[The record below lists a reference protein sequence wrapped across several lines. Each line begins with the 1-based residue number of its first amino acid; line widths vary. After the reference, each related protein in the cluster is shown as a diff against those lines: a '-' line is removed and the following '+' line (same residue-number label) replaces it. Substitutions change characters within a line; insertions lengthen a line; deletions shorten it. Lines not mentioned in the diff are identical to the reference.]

1 MGRTYFLW
9 NLFSPVAQI
18 RMTHTW
24 LSPRRKKA
32 KIVSYPAQGL
42 FEFSGEDAVQSM
54 SAIDT
59 QGLDSVLRALPQ
71 GASVWVETEDTFRFQ
86 GLRPLV
92 LNPGWCFKMLIPWLQ
107 PQKCNYLE
115 IEPGH
120 KYFFIFFLVLFFR
133 NSSLGDSSM
142 QPGLRATVGLVWFG
156 LFDSGNVGFQRTW
169 KSLHG
174 G

>member
-1 MGRTYFLW
+1 MGIF
-9 NLFSPVAQI
+9 NGANFAAFVAMFASPVAVSTVPMAQSMGADHALAGQLVVWTTLI
-18 RMTHTW
+18 SSLVIFPCSIYFEVRRCIW
-24 LSPRRKKA
+24 ININLQRKKA

-92 LNPGWCFKMLIPWLQ
+92 LNPG
-107 PQKCNYLE
+107 
-115 IEPGH
+115 
-120 KYFFIFFLVLFFR
+120 
-133 NSSLGDSSM
+133 
-142 QPGLRATVGLVWFG
+142 
-156 LFDSGNVGFQRTW
+156 
-169 KSLHG
+169 
-174 G
+174 